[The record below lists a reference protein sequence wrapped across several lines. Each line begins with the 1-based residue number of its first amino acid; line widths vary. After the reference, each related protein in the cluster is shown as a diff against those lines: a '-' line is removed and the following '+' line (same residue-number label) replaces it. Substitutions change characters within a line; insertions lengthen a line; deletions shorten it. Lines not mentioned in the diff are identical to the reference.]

1 MLEIKQKMPTFRQ
14 LFLLLVFIALLT
26 LVSTFA
32 GFSLVLVVSIT
43 DYFLT
48 NFLIF
53 GLVFLEVG
61 IKFENI

>member
-1 MLEIKQKMPTFRQ
+1 MPTFRQ

-53 GLVFLEVG
+53 GLVLLEVG